1 MSIYY
6 VLIAKRN
13 DMILVDYT
21 EYSGNFQQITID
33 LMKQITPDT
42 NKTYELADYL
52 FHYINEDSLTV
63 LCMTSKDINRKL
75 AFAFLVDVRKRLF
88 DFYAPHELQNARAF
102 GLKTF
107 SSELKEKMVSSQD
120 KNS

>member
-1 MSIYY
+1 MSIFY

-33 LMKQITPDT
+33 LMKQIQPET

-52 FHYINEDSLTV
+52 FHYINEDGLTV
-63 LCMTSKDINRKL
+63 LCMTSKDIQKKL

-107 SSELKEKMVSSQD
+107 QSELKEKVVSIAG
-120 KNS
+120 KFL